1 MILPYKPRDIIK
13 LIKSTMTTN
22 SVIID
27 IGAYRG
33 GYTIIFSKIAKK
45 GKVID
50 IKPNSENYRFL
61 LLNIYFNK
69 RNQISFKAKHHLN

>member
-33 GYTIIFSKIAKK
+33 GYTIRFAKKAIK
-45 GKVID
+45 GKVIA
-50 IKPNSENYRFL
+50 IEPNSEN
-61 LLNIYFNK
+61 
-69 RNQISFKAKHHLN
+69 